1 MKYLTVGQ
9 IVNTHGIRGEIKV
22 FPRTDFS
29 EQRFAKG
36 SRLLIETQSDKIEV
50 TVHTARKHK
59 NVYILHLNGFDN
71 INEVEKYK
79 GCLLKVPVDQQ
90 IKLDEDEYYVHEIV
104 GCIVMTEGN
113 EEIGEITEVLKPGAN
128 DVWVASRNNRTPVY
142 IPVIDDVVKKV
153 DVRRKIVII
162 DPLEGML

>member
-1 MKYLTVGQ
+1 MEYLTVGQ

-36 SRLLIETQSDKIEV
+36 SRLLIEIQGDMLEV

-59 NVYILHLNGFDN
+59 NVYILHLNGFNN
-71 INEVEKYK
+71 INDVEKYK
-79 GCLLKVPVDQQ
+79 GSLLKVPVDQQ

-104 GCIVMTEGN
+104 GCIVLTEQN
-113 EEIGEITEVLKPGAN
+113 VEIGEITEVLKPGAN
-128 DVWVASRNNRTPVY
+128 DVWVASRNNRSPVY

-153 DVRRKIVII
+153 DVQRKIIII